1 MTENH
6 DLAVAM
12 GRPVRLVPT
21 PPGFWMTL
29 LGVVVAILAPLFG
42 FLVGSASGMPEGDP
56 LLSPLYWGL
65 FAGVVIGGLGVV
77 AAVLGGRKLWLHAHR
92 EDRAERAAREGTS
105 P

>member
-1 MTENH
+1 MSENS
-6 DLAVAM
+6 DLSVAP

-29 LGVVVAILAPLFG
+29 LGMGTAVLAPLLG
-42 FLVGSASGMPEGDP
+42 FLVGSASGAPEGDP

-65 FAGVVIGGLGVV
+65 FTGVVVGGVGVV
-77 AAVLGGRKLWLHAHR
+77 AAVIGGRRLWLHSHR
-92 EDRAERAAREGTS
+92 EDPEESA